1 MTSYLTGKLHFEHLK
16 PSDNIDI
23 STYKAALDFSFGYE
37 RINNNSAVRANGFNV
52 KPKKNVL
59 GYSVYWINSEKNN
72 KTLSN
77 IALSGSYG
85 AGKSSVIESYKKE
98 TEDLKFIHISL
109 AHFTEEI
116 QMLEEEILN
125 NEEGNGEQV
134 INKTIKIKE
143 KIMGETLESKR
154 LLEQKLEQKI
164 VNQLLHQINSKLIP
178 RTLFQVKENIEK
190 KELWLNTGLVMVSIV
205 LFMYIIFFYSVE
217 TFIYNLS
224 NVKNLSKVTF
234 FVHPLTQLSL
244 IAIFIGVGTY
254 FVYKLIQLQLN
265 RSIIRKIKVKDN
277 EMELLS
283 DINDSYFD
291 KYLNDVIYLFKNVDA
306 DVIVFEDIDR
316 FNSVG
321 IFEKLNEINTL
332 ANHNNH
338 RKLSFLYLIKD
349 DMFTSKERTKFFDM
363 IIPVIPVVDSSNSFE
378 NMLEILEKAN
388 KNLDEKFLYKLS
400 LYVDD
405 MRLLKNIYNEFILYE
420 KGVGN
425 TTLNSEKLFSMMTY
439 KNIFPKDFANLQLN
453 KGFLYTI
460 FESKEKY
467 IKLKSAELK
476 KELGEVNQMIKDSD
490 AENLENIEELEVQFF
505 FDEPAITQI
514 GNKTRDSFKDSK
526 EFITALKK
534 NNFKAVYIN
543 NRHQTSYNYEE
554 KFKSIQSH
562 PDYQERLANIEN
574 KSYLKRRKL
583 EQSRSEIK
591 SRLNTVNQ
599 LNLKELISN
608 EKLKAIKVINY
619 SRTVDEFN
627 NIKDSDYFP
636 LILFLL
642 KNGYID
648 ESYSSYISKFYPKS
662 LSQNDNQ
669 FIRSILDGTMLPADH
684 VLSNTKQI
692 VERLDPVDFTRKEI
706 MNFDFF
712 EYVLNNQEAYSE
724 ELKKLIANISNEG
737 DLEFII
743 NAFIEYTDQPNSTA
757 RERLV
762 VRLMSQWNEFS
773 TVLLEP
779 FIKGNNE
786 SKINTTEQVAIDMI
800 LEGLSNVKET
810 IALNQNKELIVTDF
824 ISNTAEITTKL
835 NSRSRVQLT
844 NLVSLNVKISKVD
857 FEIIEKS
864 LANFIY
870 SKSLYELNEGN
881 IKEILE
887 FFYNLQDPD
896 ESNSR
901 FRLQNYSLI
910 IELKADELLTYINKK
925 ENINIYMRNYLDFS
939 KSEDSLQ
946 DIEDDV
952 YTILNNSDIEKTI
965 KKEYI
970 DKSERKLTSI
980 NKIEDKSF
988 WQQLVTIKAVQANA
1002 RNIIDYYN
1010 YQEEKWTD
1018 ELTELVNSSEEV
1030 LTFDSI
1036 ASEELE
1042 KMNDFKVNTALNSRL
1057 INPKYKEIFMTLRK
1071 RFPNK
1076 VLFSRIKQDKLAIL
1090 IKLDLIDFNRETL
1103 IGMRQDQKN
1112 NVNIFIKPKIDDYIL
1127 MLQEESQ
1134 LVDEQEIIGLLSS
1147 GMIKAFEI
1155 EKKLID
1161 LIDTP
1166 ISIANAAY
1174 SEAIKKYILKTKF
1187 YVEDCSYIDED
1198 FNNMGSALQE
1208 EVITILE
1215 KRIDKIVSGEI
1226 VIENKTIL
1234 AVLLSKET
1242 IDLTIRQKL
1251 FSKKIQKFSL
1261 KEIKSL
1267 LESLKFE
1274 ANFQKLFDN
1283 GRPLLN
1289 INDNNTMILEYF
1301 KQQKWITKY
1310 DPVVVEGNKY
1320 RAISRGL
1327 PRKV

>member
-1 MTSYLTGKLHFEHLK
+1 MTSYLASKLHFEHLK
-16 PSDNIDI
+16 QSDNIDI
-23 STYKAALDFSFGYE
+23 STYSEALDFAFGYE
-37 RINNNSAVRANGFNV
+37 RKNNSAAILTNGLNV
-52 KPKKNVL
+52 KSKKNEL
-59 GYSVYWINSEKNN
+59 GYTVYWITSEENN
-72 KTLSN
+72 KILSN

-85 AGKSSVIESYKKE
+85 AGKSSVIETYKKE

-116 QMLEEEILN
+116 QILEEEILN

-205 LFMYIIFFYSVE
+205 LFMYIIFFNSVE

-388 KNLDEKFLYKLS
+388 KSLDEKFLYKLS

-476 KELGEVNQMIKDSD
+476 KELGEVNQIIKDSD
-490 AENLENIEELEVQFF
+490 EENIENIQELEAQLFIDKPPIF
-505 FDEPAITQI
+505 RI
-514 GNKTRDSFKDSK
+514 GNKSRDSFRDSK
-526 EFITALKK
+526 ELITALKE
-534 NNFKAVYIN
+534 NNFEAYN
-543 NRHQTSYNYEE
+543 NQKGDINYEE
-554 KFKSIQSH
+554 QFNIIEMH
-562 PDYQERLANIEN
+562 PEYQKRLANIQN
-574 KSYLKRRKL
+574 KSHLKHKKL
-583 EQSRSEIK
+583 EHRYFEIENQW
-591 SRLNTVNQ
+591 NTVNQ
-599 LNLKELISN
+599 LSLKELISN
-608 EKLKAIKVINY
+608 EKLKAIKVTNY
-619 SRTVDEFN
+619 SGTVDGFN

-692 VERLDPVDFTRKEI
+692 VERLDSVDFTRKEI

-712 EYVLNNQEAYSE
+712 EYVLNNQEAHSE

-779 FIKGNNE
+779 NIRGSNQ
-786 SKINTTEQVAIDMI
+786 SKINKTEKVAIDMI
-800 LEGLSNVKET
+800 LEGLSNVEER
-810 IALNQNKELIVTDF
+810 IALNQNQESTLTDF

-835 NSRSRVQLT
+835 NSSSTALLT
-844 NLVSLNVKISKVD
+844 NLVSLNVKFSKVE
-857 FEIIEKS
+857 FPIIDKK

-870 SKSLYELNEGN
+870 SKSLYELNEVN
-881 IKEILE
+881 IKDILVY
-887 FFYNLQDPD
+887 FYNLIDPD
-896 ESNSR
+896 ISNSR
-901 FRLQNYSLI
+901 FLLQNYSLI

-946 DIEDDV
+946 DIEGDV
-952 YTILNNSDIEKTI
+952 YTILNNSDIEQTI

-970 DKSERKLTSI
+970 DKSERKLTSL

-1018 ELTELVNSSEEV
+1018 ELTELVNGSEEV

-1042 KMNDFKVNTALNSRL
+1042 KMNDFKVNTALNSSL

-1076 VLFSRIKQDKLAIL
+1076 ILFSRIKQDKLAIL

-1103 IGMRQDQKN
+1103 IGMRQVQKN

-1127 MLQEESQ
+1127 MLQEENQ

-1147 GMIKAFEI
+1147 GMIEAFEI

-1166 ISIANAAY
+1166 ISIQNATY

-1215 KRIDKIVSGEI
+1215 KRIAKVVSGEI

-1234 AVLLSKET
+1234 EVLLSKET

-1274 ANFQKLFDN
+1274 VNFQKLFDT
-1283 GRPLLN
+1283 GQAILD
-1289 INDNNTMILEYF
+1289 INDNNTIILEYF
-1301 KQQKWITKY
+1301 KQQKWLTKY
-1310 DPVVVEGNKY
+1310 ELSEVDGNQY
-1320 RAISRGL
+1320 WAISRDL